1 MSRERACLEG
11 GIAQLDVTGPAA
23 HPLGWLLQQM
33 VDRKQQ
39 LRPRAL
45 VSARAHVARPDH
57 GRVARG
63 VARDPQPMHPSKELG
78 GECPLLCGRAREHRA
93 VVQLRRRAGA
103 QKLDARQHLG
113 RARRLPNF
121 VGGEHG
127 DMHRVRIGYDAL
139 GLHRVE
145 EGERPPVFAAA
156 LASRDR
162 GRVLHPAGHHMRVGA
177 QLFPHRERLCVPS

>member
-1 MSRERACLEG
+1 
-11 GIAQLDVTGPAA
+11 
-23 HPLGWLLQQM
+23 
-33 VDRKQQ
+33 
-39 LRPRAL
+39 
-45 VSARAHVARPDH
+45 
-57 GRVARG
+57 
-63 VARDPQPMHPSKELG
+63 MHPSKELG

-93 VVQLRRRAGA
+93 VVQLRRRTGA
-103 QKLDARQHLG
+103 KKLDARQHLG
-113 RARRLPNF
+113 RARRLPNL

-162 GRVLHPAGHHMRVGA
+162 GRVLHPAGHHVRVGA
-177 QLFPHRERLCVPS
+177 QLFPHRERLCVPSQPHGANKRVLVCLAVCRHTSLAHPLVQGQRLHGPPDVSAARNRHIVGCGVRLLA